1 MLTEKPSFYLCSKC
15 NFKCSQKRDYIRH
28 LSTRKHQ
35 NADNMFTKS
44 HQPFTCSLCSFKCSE
59 KRALIRHL
67 STRKHTN
74 NVKMLTF
81 SSNSGPKS
89 PQKAQDHNWC
99 DDENISSQKGKNQSQ
114 KSGKMPSH
122 KFVCQCGRA
131 YKHRQSLFRHK
142 KICTFINGND
152 NMEEISESSPTFTND
167 AHINDKQIGDMV
179 RNILGDNIKLIMTQN
194 KEMFHDVLTKMIPY
208 LQNNSTIINNTQNN
222 QFNINVFLDN
232 NCKDAINFS
241 EFIESLPITP
251 KLFDD
256 TYENGL
262 TKGLTN
268 LLLDGLNNMNVLER
282 PIHCTDLSRKVLYVK
297 ENDKWQKDNQH
308 EIIKGGIST
317 LAMKQRSSIS
327 IWKEANPG
335 WDNNDNKQIVFSNL
349 IHNALEL
356 CETQEK
362 EQNKILKAIST
373 NTYIQ
378 KSINS

>member
-1 MLTEKPSFYLCSKC
+1 MLTEKPQTYLCIKC
-15 NFKCSQKRDYIRH
+15 NFKCSQKRDYDRH

-35 NADNMFTKS
+35 NADNMFTS
-44 HQPFTCSLCSFKCSE
+44 TPLMFTCSLCTFKCSK
-59 KRALIRHL
+59 KRDFIRHL

-74 NVKMLTF
+74 ATNMLTF
-81 SSNSGPKS
+81 SSNYGLKS
-89 PQKAQDHNWC
+89 PQKAQHHIWSN
-99 DDENISSQKGKNQSQ
+99 NKTISSQESNYPSQ
-114 KSGKMPSH
+114 KSGKMPSP

-142 KICTFINGND
+142 KNCTFINEND
-152 NMEEISESSPTFTND
+152 IMEEISETSPTFMND

-308 EIIKGGIST
+308 EIVKGGIST